1 MGIFTQGSLERSQW
15 RPDLQQR
22 RSWRPQKQQS
32 QQAATPRACQKQQ
45 QPQQLGWFRKQT
57 EPTSEEQPE
66 QPLPAQQVSEQIPL
80 QIQIPVPAQ
89 SRRRRRELEQQPAS
103 APPRKR
109 QGKGQEQG
117 QRQVERSPSTSMAP
131 SPLSTSTAVD
141 SSLTSPVRTTK
152 LIDRRRHKANSS
164 LLMQI
169 PDNDLAPASREQ
181 LCDMTRNLE
190 KFMNER
196 VWMQPPAMDLNEW
209 KSHCSP
215 AEILEC
221 TQLMETIKL
230 KVKQSRD
237 ACTAGQWTR
246 HERNHG
252 RLRLKHGNSPWAHA
266 VANGAKLFPKYL
278 PPQKPIPPMSYAP
291 NRLKVLQ
298 ACMRRWINDG
308 IAVPISEQ
316 KHQEFRAGN
325 RYLYFMQLLLI
336 KKPGKEQYYEFNDET
351 VLDKWRPCVNGAD
364 LNELLMYTYFK
375 RITQRQIDAKA
386 RQGMWAVKSDLTS
399 AFQIISASDEPM
411 DETRFGL
418 TSTRDLLCFKVD
430 AVLPGVPAAPFGF
443 QMIVNTFGI
452 SPAPLILDKPYSLVM
467 SELSQEGVRTVTICD
482 DNMVLAYS
490 PVQVLRDLQLL
501 VDRHI
506 YYGLPLSSK
515 NLEEDITPTSYKVMN
530 GIGMCFKSMRKF
542 LPVARVKKML
552 GVLSTCIRQK
562 TIRVRLLSSLLG
574 QIQSAAPA
582 LFGVHLFTAGIKT
595 DLVRGLRQSMVN
607 GIANYD
613 QTVQLSPQTLIE
625 LRFLLEDQ
633 FRSFQGKIF
642 QAGQKVAYHLQS
654 DFSGIGAGAVVF
666 PDQLV
671 PLTEEMSVPFPPSFR
686 KVWSGVGETMVGA
699 LAIRAAIHHRRW
711 EGGLIQIEL
720 DNVYAVSVH
729 NRLGSTNAN
738 LNSHMLALQST
749 ARLRNL
755 QWFATWCEGKT
766 LLADTPSRRVPH
778 QVYDA
783 CLKWEIFQQ
792 LEWLLLLKPHKL
804 AVTFDLMA
812 TFVNTKAALYGSLQ
826 LDPGAAW
833 VDSMLQSWEMQPPH
847 KQHVYYAFPPPML
860 VEEMLTKIKT
870 ERATVLLILP
880 VTTKTNHAALAEIAM
895 SEPVFFPWNS
905 KTCQDPLSDQRTKAP
920 VYETGNWVLTGVLT
934 SGVTCWCKVNKR
946 KMLRRS
952 SIVSKGTNI
961 TFLTEYGMDSS
972 AIAKAE
978 TWQQHFLRAMKRSL
992 QSNLT

>member
-1 MGIFTQGSLERSQW
+1 
-15 RPDLQQR
+15 
-22 RSWRPQKQQS
+22 
-32 QQAATPRACQKQQ
+32 
-45 QPQQLGWFRKQT
+45 
-57 EPTSEEQPE
+57 
-66 QPLPAQQVSEQIPL
+66 
-80 QIQIPVPAQ
+80 
-89 SRRRRRELEQQPAS
+89 
-103 APPRKR
+103 
-109 QGKGQEQG
+109 
-117 QRQVERSPSTSMAP
+117 
-131 SPLSTSTAVD
+131 
-141 SSLTSPVRTTK
+141 
-152 LIDRRRHKANSS
+152 
-164 LLMQI
+164 
-169 PDNDLAPASREQ
+169 
-181 LCDMTRNLE
+181 
-190 KFMNER
+190 
-196 VWMQPPAMDLNEW
+196 
-209 KSHCSP
+209 
-215 AEILEC
+215 
-221 TQLMETIKL
+221 
-230 KVKQSRD
+230 
-237 ACTAGQWTR
+237 
-246 HERNHG
+246 
-252 RLRLKHGNSPWAHA
+252 
-266 VANGAKLFPKYL
+266 
-278 PPQKPIPPMSYAP
+278 
-291 NRLKVLQ
+291 
-298 ACMRRWINDG
+298 
-308 IAVPISEQ
+308 
-316 KHQEFRAGN
+316 
-325 RYLYFMQLLLI
+325 
-336 KKPGKEQYYEFNDET
+336 
-351 VLDKWRPCVNGAD
+351 
-364 LNELLMYTYFK
+364 
-375 RITQRQIDAKA
+375 
-386 RQGMWAVKSDLTS
+386 
-399 AFQIISASDEPM
+399 
-411 DETRFGL
+411 
-418 TSTRDLLCFKVD
+418 
-430 AVLPGVPAAPFGF
+430 
-443 QMIVNTFGI
+443 
-452 SPAPLILDKPYSLVM
+452 M

-720 DNVYAVSVH
+720 DFVYAVSVH

-946 KMLRRS
+946 KMLRRP